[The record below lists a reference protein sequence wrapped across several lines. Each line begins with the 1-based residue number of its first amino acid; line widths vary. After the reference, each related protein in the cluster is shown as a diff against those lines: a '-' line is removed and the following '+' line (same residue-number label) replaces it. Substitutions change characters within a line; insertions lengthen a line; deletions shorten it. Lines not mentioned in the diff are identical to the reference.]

1 MDDLPI
7 TVTIRMQPLMF
18 LLPMLSAFFL
28 WWFTTGL
35 IMAVYGRSP
44 RTVRLYF
51 VGATGVMLLALAGLV
66 ATRHLTNIGGVYLA
80 ISCGVLVWGWHMASY
95 YLGFVT
101 GRLPLALPAK
111 PSWRAAPTLGQRF
124 RLALQASL
132 DHELLVL
139 GFGLL
144 LAVLTWSAANRWGFW
159 TFLTLWLMH
168 TSAKLNVFFGVRNF
182 RMEFLPAHLH
192 TLGKLLSKRPISEFF
207 PFSVGIASSVGAL
220 LLYRGFAGDAAV
232 TDATGMLLV
241 GTMILLGV
249 LEHWLLVLPVPLTLW
264 GWGVRPLPEPTVLEE
279 EAATRQTT
287 TTIRAMREQV
297 SEG

>member
-1 MDDLPI
+1 
-7 TVTIRMQPLMF
+7 MQPLTF
-18 LLPMLSAFFL
+18 LLPMLCAFFL

-44 RTVRLYF
+44 RTVRVYF
-51 VGATGVMLLALAGLV
+51 IGATFVMLGALAGLV
-66 ATRHLTNIGGVYLA
+66 VTRHLTNIGGVYLA

-95 YLGFVT
+95 YLGFIT
-101 GRLPLALPAK
+101 GRTPLALQAK
-111 PSWRAAPTLGQRF
+111 QSWRAAPTLGQRF

-192 TLGKLLSKRPISEFF
+192 ALGRLLSKRPISEFF
-207 PFSVGIASSVGAL
+207 PLSVGIASSAGAL
-220 LLYRGFAGDAAV
+220 LIYRGFAGDVAL
-232 TDATGMLLV
+232 TDATGMLLL

-249 LEHWLLVLPVPLTLW
+249 LEHWLLVLPVPVTLW
-264 GWGVRPLPEPTVLEE
+264 GWGVRSLPEAQTVEE
-279 EAATRQTT
+279 DPAARQSAS
-287 TTIRAMREQV
+287 TIRTMLEQV